1 MEIVM
6 PKLLCIVALL
16 VAGAVVACGSDE
28 DDIGL
33 PDPSSGRGNA
43 PEEVMSAEEVAEEK
57 RGDVDCPA
65 DIDTPERAAGAP
77 VDDVVGVRPGLTID
91 EAKNLVLCTHELLV
105 AEEGSRQFNMQTYGQ
120 TIRQGFT
127 AKFAERE
134 KTADEVRKEFSEGW
148 MDRAGNAVQQDM
160 LPGHAKW
167 YVAAMGMP
175 GEERVIAVARE
186 EWFAEGKNP
195 TAASVADALV
205 KKYGPPS
212 RSRENANGGRT
223 LDWIYDPRGRPVS
236 ETSPL
241 FRCMGISNPDGGT
254 SFSPDCGLVV
264 QAQVRTL
271 GTNQQLA
278 QSMEVGVIDQ
288 AGGYQAITATEQA
301 LQAGEAQRKAQEVE
315 AAAENADAPQL

>member
-1 MEIVM
+1 MHK
-6 PKLLCIVALL
+6 KLYALVL
-16 VAGAVVACGSDE
+16 IAGCALAGCGSD
-28 DDIGL
+28 DDELGL

-65 DIDTPERAAGAP
+65 DIDTPERADGAP
-77 VDDVVGVRPGLTID
+77 VDDVVGVRPGLTLD
-91 EAKNLVLCTHELLV
+91 DAKNIVLCTHDLLV

-148 MDRAGNAVQQDM
+148 MDRAGNAVVQDM
-160 LPGHAKW
+160 FPGQAKW
-167 YVAAMGMP
+167 YVASMGMP
-175 GEERVIAVARE
+175 GDERVIAVARE

-195 TAASVADALV
+195 TAASVAAALV

-212 RSRENANGGRT
+212 RNQESQNGQRR
-223 LDWIYDPRGRPVS
+223 LDWIYDPRGRAVG

-241 FRCMGISNPDGGT
+241 FSSCMGISSPDGGT

-264 QAQVRTL
+264 QAMVMTL
-271 GTNQQLA
+271 DSNRQLA
-278 QSMEVGVIDQ
+278 QSMQVGVIDQ
-288 AGGYQAITATEQA
+288 ATGYQAIVSTEEA
-301 LQAGEAQRKAQEVE
+301 LQAGENARKAREVE
-315 AAAENADAPQL
+315 EAAENADAPQL

>member
-6 PKLLCIVALL
+6 RKLFRVFAML

-43 PEEVMSAEEVAEEK
+43 PEEVMSAEEVAEQK

-65 DIDTPERAAGAP
+65 DIETPERADGAP

-105 AEEGSRQFNMQTYGQ
+105 AEEGSRHFNMQTYGQ
-120 TIRQGFT
+120 EIRQGFT

-134 KTADEVRKEFSEGW
+134 QTADELRREMEQGW
-148 MDRAGNAVQQDM
+148 MDRAGNAVVRDM
-160 LPGHAKW
+160 SPGQAKW

-195 TAASVADALV
+195 TADSVADALV

-212 RSRENANGGRT
+212 RSYDSGSQRRI
-223 LDWIYDPRGRPVS
+223 DWIYDPRGRPVG

-241 FRCMGISNPDGGT
+241 YQSCMGISNPDGGT
-254 SFSPDCGLVV
+254 NFSPDCGLVV
-264 QAQVRTL
+264 QAMVMTL
-271 GTNQQLA
+271 ASNRQLA
-278 QSMEVGVIDQ
+278 ESMQVGVIDQ
-288 AGGYQAITATEQA
+288 ANGYQAIVSTEQA
-301 LQAGEAQRKAQEVE
+301 LQAGENARKAREVE
-315 AAAENADAPQL
+315 EAAENADAPQL